1 MGFIGHEAV
10 DLRPEHAVVVAFTG
24 VIDLPPVAPGHQQIR
39 RIAPIKHEFDGAA
52 VAGSEIALLGGSCGE
67 TIRLPFDGRKGIHQ
81 LYAADAA
88 AA

>member
-1 MGFIGHEAV
+1 MGFIGHDAV

-39 RIAPIKHEFDGAA
+39 LIAPIKHEFDGAA
-52 VAGSEIALLGGSCGE
+52 VAGSEVAFLGGSRGE
-67 TIRLPFDGRKGIHQ
+67 TIRLPLDGRKGIHQ